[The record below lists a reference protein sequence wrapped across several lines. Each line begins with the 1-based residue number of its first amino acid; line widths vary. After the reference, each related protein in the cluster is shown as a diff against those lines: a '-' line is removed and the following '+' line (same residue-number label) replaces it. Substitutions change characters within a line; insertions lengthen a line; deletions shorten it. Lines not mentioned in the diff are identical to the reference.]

1 MVWNLKQEKPQRQ
14 RRCSTHDVIE
24 TISTFA
30 IKARTHGN
38 VFMRFCIVS
47 SNELVVSIPLRI
59 VNNTKTQ
66 ENVSVHIKETEIS
79 QKQSKGIKNWKI
91 TYSVIL
97 RDKLDFKV
105 QFPFNDDE
113 RLHWASP
120 LKKAPH
126 VQDRTS
132 TVPSIVTLLMITLRI

>member
-47 SNELVVSIPLRI
+47 SNELVVSIPLRT

-79 QKQSKGIKNWKI
+79 QKQSKGIKNWKT

-97 RDKLDFKV
+97 SVLSNETNLILGFS
-105 QFPFNDDE
+105 
-113 RLHWASP
+113 SP
-120 LKKAPH
+120 LMMMKGCTELLHSKKPH
-126 VQDRTS
+126 MFKTEQAQY
-132 TVPSIVTLLMITLRI
+132 LRLWLCWW